1 MLFYGIVIMWL
12 TLMGEKLFDNEK
24 IKKIFIYSWYISVVF
39 VVLLLIM
46 EVV

>member
-1 MLFYGIVIMWL
+1 MLFYGVVIMWL
-12 TLMGEKLFDNEK
+12 TLMGEKLFDDEK
-24 IKKIFIYSWYISVVF
+24 IKKALSYLWYVSVVF